1 MQFGNQY
8 IMVRVLL
15 YSVILRSIFLHLLM
29 LVLIISFLDFS
40 VCEYVDVGLL
50 FLFGETS
57 ATTLEM

>member
-57 ATTLEM
+57 PTTLEM